1 MRKHFFQNFKTV
13 RLINQENKLK
23 AEAKLNVLMV
33 KHIMIEDVVTAKVD
47 ITIRDAFQT
56 LQEKHV
62 GSIVVIDDTEKCV
75 GIFTE
80 RDAIRIVANEVPLD
94 TTIDQVM
101 TKNVAIIGEEASLD
115 EARRLIISHG
125 IRHLPV
131 VNSKSELVGL
141 LSVRK
146 LLDEFF
152 GLTASK

>member
-1 MRKHFFQNFKTV
+1 LHKHFFLNFKTV
-13 RLINQENKLK
+13 LLINQENKLK

-33 KHIMIEDVVTAKVD
+33 KHIMIEDVVTSKVD